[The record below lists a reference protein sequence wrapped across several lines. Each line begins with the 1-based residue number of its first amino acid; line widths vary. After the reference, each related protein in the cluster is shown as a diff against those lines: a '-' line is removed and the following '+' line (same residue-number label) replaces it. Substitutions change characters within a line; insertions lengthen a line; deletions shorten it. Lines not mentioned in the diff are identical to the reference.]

1 MPLRPPVHAD
11 DRWYPSRRAELIRR
25 LTEFVPERDD
35 ACEAVAVVAPH
46 AGYDYSGAVAGA
58 AYARVVVPGDV
69 VLLSLH
75 HRPSSGPAFAL
86 FDEGVWQ
93 TPLGDVPIATQLVA
107 AIAAECPMVEAD
119 CRVHFDEHS
128 GELHVPFLQF
138 RNPHVRI
145 APICITHAT
154 AASACELGESL
165 ARAVERLGRPALLVA
180 STDLSH
186 EQPQRAPSGAGILSG
201 ENLRDYVCRQDDK
214 VLDRI
219 LALDAKGLWETRER
233 EGVTMCGFAPVTAAL
248 AYAKARGAT
257 RAELVEHTTSADVSG
272 SYHYIVGYAGV
283 IIR

>member
-1 MPLRPPVHAD
+1 
-11 DRWYPSRRAELIRR
+11 
-25 LTEFVPERDD
+25 
-35 ACEAVAVVAPH
+35 
-46 AGYDYSGAVAGA
+46 
-58 AYARVVVPGDV
+58 VVPGDV

-93 TPLGDVPIATQLVA
+93 TPLGDVPIATELVA

-165 ARAVERLGRPALLVA
+165 ARAVERLGRPVLLVA

-201 ENLRDYVCRQDDK
+201 ENL
-214 VLDRI
+214 
-219 LALDAKGLWETRER
+219 